1 VGEAMNDAEVCVC
14 RKSDLQE
21 IIPVLDLPRDEL
33 ESFASAVTGRFRNPY
48 IKHQL
53 LSIAL
58 NGMTKYRTRILP
70 QLLAGQKATG
80 KLPARLTFALAALIA
95 FYRAERKGKA
105 TRCRMMLTGWNVINS
120 CGHSIATSR
129 SAPVNW

>member
-1 VGEAMNDAEVCVC
+1 MGEAMNDAEICAFVE
-14 RKSDLQE
+14 KAIYDE

-33 ESFASAVTGRFRNPY
+33 VSFASAVTGRFRNPY

-70 QLLAGQKATG
+70 QLLAGQKAHG
-80 KLPARLTFALAALIA
+80 ALPPRLTFATGGADRLLPGESGMVRAIQYRMTPTG
-95 FYRAERKGKA
+95 YRAIK
-105 TRCRMMLTGWNVINS
+105 RCGPA
-120 CGHSIATSR
+120 IAMAR
-129 SAPVNW
+129 